1 MNGVCVLKISQG
13 VALDQF
19 LRNCITGEEQ
29 VYIDTWS
36 QNAPATSTCIHYQF
50 STRVQG
56 GVQHRVG
63 YDLFVGYR
71 GP

>member
-1 MNGVCVLKISQG
+1 MGARTNGVCVLKISRG

-19 LRNCITGEEQ
+19 LR
-29 VYIDTWS
+29 D
-36 QNAPATSTCIHYQF
+36 YQF

-56 GVQHRVG
+56 DVQHRVV
-63 YDLFVGYR
+63 YDLFIGYR